1 MAKFRMTVIAD
12 MPGEQLKPG
21 DSIIVEAVEAQNDT
35 QITGMMVREAVE
47 EQLGKRMCS
56 LYSSLHKGK
65 KWSITK
71 L

>member
-21 DSIIVEAVEAQNDT
+21 DSIIVEAQNDT

-47 EQLGKRMCS
+47 NQLGKRMYS
-56 LYSSLHKGK
+56 LYNSSHKGK

>member
-12 MPGEQLKPG
+12 MPGEQLNPG
-21 DSIIVEAVEAQNDT
+21 DSIIVEAQNDT

-47 EQLGKRMCS
+47 NQLGKRMCS
-56 LYSSLHKGK
+56 LYHSGHKGK

-71 L
+71 I

>member
-12 MPGEQLKPG
+12 MPGEQIKPG
-21 DSIIVEAVEAQNDT
+21 DSIIVEAQNDT

-47 EQLGKRMCS
+47 NQLGKRMYS
-56 LYSSLHKGK
+56 LYNSSHKGK

>member
-21 DSIIVEAVEAQNDT
+21 DSIIVEAQNDT

-47 EQLGKRMCS
+47 NQLGKRMCS

-65 KWSITK
+65 KWSITQ

>member
-21 DSIIVEAVEAQNDT
+21 DSIIVEAQNDT

-47 EQLGKRMCS
+47 NQLGKRMCS
-56 LYSSLHKGK
+56 L
-65 KWSITK
+65 
-71 L
+71 

>member
-21 DSIIVEAVEAQNDT
+21 DSIIVEAQNDT

-47 EQLGKRMCS
+47 NQLGKRMCS

-65 KWSITK
+65 KWSIK
-71 L
+71 QL

>member
-21 DSIIVEAVEAQNDT
+21 DSIIVEAQNDT

>member
-12 MPGEQLKPG
+12 IPGEQLKPG
-21 DSIIVEAVEAQNDT
+21 DSIIVEAQNDT

-47 EQLGKRMCS
+47 NQLGKRMCS

-71 L
+71 I

>member
-21 DSIIVEAVEAQNDT
+21 DSVIVEAQNET
-35 QITGMMVREAVE
+35 QITGPMVREAIE
-47 EQLGKRMCS
+47 NQLGKRMCS

-71 L
+71 I